1 MESFSKEK
9 GFFGSDP
16 KPHRYGVAPVCFR
29 LFDAFIII
37 I

>member
-9 GFFGSDP
+9 GFFGGDLRR
-16 KPHRYGVAPVCFR
+16 HRYGVATVCFS

>member
-16 KPHRYGVAPVCFR
+16 QLHRYGVAPVCCGQ
-29 LFDAFIII
+29 FDAFIII